1 MQVFGN
7 IATALEKKVAKSSG
21 REYFVFRLAENHGQ
35 DENRTTTW
43 YDVRAF
49 ISELDADLLNVK
61 QFVKV
66 TGRLDVQAYLKR
78 DGTPAAAMVILAS
91 SIEPV
96 ETKKKKQSTEER
108 GASQPPE
115 AREPSPES
123 FAGMDDDFPPF

>member
-7 IATALEKKVAKSSG
+7 IATPLEKKTGKTSG
-21 REYFVFRLAENHGQ
+21 RDYFVFRLAENHGK

-49 ISELDADLLNVK
+49 ISELDADLLDVK

-96 ETKKKKQSTEER
+96 ETKKK
-108 GASQPPE
+108 SQPTGETAATPPA
-115 AREPSPES
+115 AREPAADA